1 MVYDANCSLQKLAQL
16 PPSGLQTIYRGA
28 LCSNRVSQKLKSLA
42 IFIAILPISPNAQK
56 LNDKLNDKLNFG
68 VNYISVAQK
77 VWILEFLTLTN

>member
-56 LNDKLNDKLNFG
+56 LNDKLNFG

-77 VWILEFLTLTN
+77 VWILEFLTLKN